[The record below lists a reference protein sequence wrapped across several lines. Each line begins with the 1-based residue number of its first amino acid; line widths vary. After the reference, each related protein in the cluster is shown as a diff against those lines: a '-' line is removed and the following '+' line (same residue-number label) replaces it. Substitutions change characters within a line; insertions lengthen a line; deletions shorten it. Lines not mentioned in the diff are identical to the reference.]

1 MQSLVFLSNV
11 DPLDEAGIMFS
22 TMPSSLARG
31 LLERF
36 GTRVTL
42 ATDGALLAGAQP
54 VGWAELDGLLPDHG
68 MPRGVVELRAPKA
81 LGGGT
86 SIALAVVRAAHLRDA
101 RAWCAWVDPACTLYS
116 PGVAMAGVDLN
127 RLAVVRSSR
136 KGLLRTAVKVVR
148 SEAFD
153 VVVIDIDSPP
163 GSSSIA
169 VDDEGPS
176 RRRER
181 SRDETTEVFVRKL
194 ALLTAEV
201 GVTAILLTDATIVRS
216 SPLPVALRLELT
228 RTERAISVRVG
239 KDRHGRIGLARAV
252 PFDTK
257 PGLELTG

>member
-42 ATDGALLAGAQP
+42 ATDGALLAGPQP

-127 RLAVVRSSR
+127 RLAVVRSPR
-136 KGLLRTAVKVVR
+136 RGLLRTAVKVVR

-153 VVVIDIDSPP
+153 VIVIDLDSPP
-163 GSSSIA
+163 GSIA
-169 VDDEGPS
+169 ANDEGPS
-176 RRRER
+176 RRRTR
-181 SRDETTEVFVRKL
+181 GRDETVEVFVRKL
-194 ALLTAEV
+194 A
-201 GVTAILLTDATIVRS
+201 
-216 SPLPVALRLELT
+216 
-228 RTERAISVRVG
+228 
-239 KDRHGRIGLARAV
+239 
-252 PFDTK
+252 
-257 PGLELTG
+257 